1 MMKYNDGK
9 RKVTM
14 KNKRK
19 KGVYWKKFFY
29 LVVVSIACT
38 GISGHALRINGEKMT
53 TILKTQNF
61 KVKAETA
68 SKTTKALLGQ
78 PKCITVT
85 AVKKKIVITWEP
97 LQKVDGYEIYE
108 AQEDR
113 KYKSVGSTTKSNL
126 VLSGKNIEK
135 SYYYYV
141 RAYVKKSG
149 KKEYGKRS
157 KIVSVKI
164 PATGTSTIKNFLRTA
179 MAPVGSTMYV
189 WGGGWNKADTGAGTD
204 AKHLGVCA
212 AWRKFS
218 ENKTANYN
226 YKNYRYQ
233 IHNGLDCSGFVGWSV
248 YNVLHTKNGE
258 KGYVYS
264 SKKQAK
270 QFSKMG
276 FGTYKSSSKV
286 KNYKPGDIMSSDCNC
301 CGHVWIVIGACKD
314 GSVVLLHSSP
324 AGVQISGTVTPN
336 GKKNSEA
343 CKLAKTYMKK
353 YYASWY
359 RKFPRVDRGSTYLK
373 HYGQMRWKTTGKNV
387 ILSDP
392 EGYKNMSAKQ
402 ILKDLFDTN

>member
-61 KVKAETA
+61 KAKAETA
-68 SKTTKALLGQ
+68 SKTTKAVLGQ

-85 AVKKKIVITWEP
+85 AVKKKIVITWKA

-113 KYKSVGSTTKSNL
+113 KYKSIGSTTKSKL

-141 RAYVKKSG
+141 RAYVKKNG

-204 AKHLGVCA
+204 AKLLVFVQHG
-212 AWRKFS
+212 
-218 ENKTANYN
+218 ENFQKI
-226 YKNYRYQ
+226 KQQIIIIRIIDIRY
-233 IHNGLDCSGFVGWSV
+233 
-248 YNVLHTKNGE
+248 
-258 KGYVYS
+258 
-264 SKKQAK
+264 
-270 QFSKMG
+270 
-276 FGTYKSSSKV
+276 
-286 KNYKPGDIMSSDCNC
+286 IMD
-301 CGHVWIVIGACKD
+301 WIVLDLLD
-314 GSVVLLHSSP
+314 GVYTMFYIQRMEKRVMFILLKNRQNNFLKWNSGRINHLPKSKI
-324 AGVQISGTVTPN
+324 IS
-336 GKKNSEA
+336 
-343 CKLAKTYMKK
+343 LA
-353 YYASWY
+353 
-359 RKFPRVDRGSTYLK
+359 
-373 HYGQMRWKTTGKNV
+373 
-387 ILSDP
+387 IL
-392 EGYKNMSAKQ
+392 
-402 ILKDLFDTN
+402 